1 MSKADELSCKELVE
15 LVTNYLEGRL
25 DPSEA
30 GRFEAHL
37 QQCEGCA
44 NYLDQM
50 RRTIVVTGSLS
61 EESMGERVRNDLIGA
76 FRAWK
81 QRRTPSPET

>member
-25 DPSEA
+25 EASEA

-50 RRTIVVTGSLS
+50 GRTIVVTGALS
-61 EESMGERVRNDLIGA
+61 EESVGERARNELMKA

-81 QRRTPSPET
+81 QRGTPSPET